1 MRARILWLGFA
12 VLASSSACGGAT
24 PDGAVAVDA
33 ATAEIV
39 DGIDVGNRA
48 LNVGTMVF
56 RESEAAPWT
65 WFDCTGTLLAPRV
78 FLTAGHCAAATE
90 FYPGYQFAVTFAP
103 RMDLSVDPFWPAVP
117 PDARVYTATPHVIPT
132 FSWGCEGCDLDDAAD
147 DDVGVMLLDQPVRGV
162 PFALLPPVGYFDVFG
177 PLLKFPLFGV
187 VGYGLTDS
195 DLLATGEY
203 DWGTRRFTT
212 MRYGTLH
219 PHRVLL
225 EHGSGTIC
233 YADSGG
239 PAFPVF
245 QPRGAMV
252 APRYV
257 LFVPAIAST
266 FSNESAASGLW
277 CNDPGPMAF
286 QRLDLANV
294 HEFLFSFLR

>member
-1 MRARILWLGFA
+1 MRAKLLWLGL
-12 VLASSSACGGAT
+12 VLLSTSSGCGGPAPGGAT
-24 PDGAVAVDA
+24 AVDE
-33 ATAEIV
+33 ATAGIV
-39 DGIDVGNRA
+39 DGIDAGGRA

-56 RESEAAPWT
+56 RENEAAPWT
-65 WFDCTGTLLAPRV
+65 WFDCTGTMLAPKV

-117 PDARVYTATPHVIPT
+117 PDAKVYAATPQVIPT
-132 FSWGCEGCDLDDAAD
+132 FAWPCEGCDLDNAAD

-162 PFALLPPVGYFDVFG
+162 SFAVLPPVGFFDAFG
-177 PLLKFPLFGV
+177 PLLGIPAFGV

-212 MRYGTLH
+212 MRYGSLF
-219 PHRVLL
+219 PRRVLL
-225 EHGSGTIC
+225 ERSPGSSCWG
-233 YADSGG
+233 DSGG
-239 PAFPVF
+239 PAFPIF
-245 QPRGAMV
+245 QPRGALV

-257 LFVPAIAST
+257 LFVSAIASS

-277 CNDPGPMAF
+277 CNDPGPMLF
-286 QRLDLANV
+286 QRLDLRNV
-294 HEFLFSFLR
+294 HEFLRSFLR